1 MKRKYVLVKT
11 PFAYKCIMLV
21 FRGWYQMS
29 ILQLSG
35 SGVIQCHRGKPW
47 LNFYLIRN
55 VLTLYIQNTRFVI
68 FFLSFVPDLSGLY
81 CQFSQHQTFSITFN
95 CRCKVVNEF
104 WSVMVNNSGFILGGP
119 CISPWSKIF
128 KALRS
133 HVQNWEPEIKVW
145 VTSSLFERTI

>member
-1 MKRKYVLVKT
+1 MLINVLCWFSEVDIKCPSCSSQDLESYNAIEVNLVK
-11 PFAYKCIMLV
+11 
-21 FRGWYQMS
+21 
-29 ILQLSG
+29 
-35 SGVIQCHRGKPW
+35 
-47 LNFYLIRN
+47 NFYLIRN

-68 FFLSFVPDLSGLY
+68 FFSHLFLIFQDNIVS
-81 CQFSQHQTFSITFN
+81 FSQHQTFSIRFN

-133 HVQNWEPEIKVW
+133 YVQNWEPEIKVW

>member
-1 MKRKYVLVKT
+1 
-11 PFAYKCIMLV
+11 
-21 FRGWYQMS
+21 MS

-35 SGVIQCHRGKPW
+35 SGVIQCYRGKLW
-47 LNFYLIRN
+47 LNFICFKECTNIIYSEHSLCKK
-55 VLTLYIQNTRFVI
+55 I
-68 FFLSFVPDLSGLY
+68 FFSLLFLIFQDHIVS
-81 CQFSQHQTFSITFN
+81 FSQHQTFSIKFN

-104 WSVMVNNSGFILGGP
+104 WSVVVNNFGFILGGP

-145 VTSSLFERTI
+145 VTSSLFERTV

>member
-1 MKRKYVLVKT
+1 
-11 PFAYKCIMLV
+11 
-21 FRGWYQMS
+21 MS
-29 ILQLSG
+29 VLQLSG
-35 SGVIQCHRGKPW
+35 SGVIQCYRGKPW

-55 VLTLYIQNTRFVI
+55 VLTLYIQNTHCVI
-68 FFLSFVPDLSGLY
+68 FFSHLFLIFLVDYIVS
-81 CQFSQHQTFSITFN
+81 FSQHQTFSIRFY

-145 VTSSLFERTI
+145 VTSSLFERTV